1 MIFGIGVWVC
11 MDSALFQN
19 DGGTAAFHGVTHM
32 DRWICMD
39 RECVLRRCF
48 GRCVNLCP
56 ALLFNQLFCSSS
68 CCWIAGFGGV

>member
-1 MIFGIGVWVC
+1 MIFGIGVWAC

-39 RECVLRRCF
+39 WGCFLNDESFTLCQGVRLQRRIVLF
-48 GRCVNLCP
+48 FII
-56 ALLFNQLFCSSS
+56 LL
-68 CCWIAGFGGV
+68 